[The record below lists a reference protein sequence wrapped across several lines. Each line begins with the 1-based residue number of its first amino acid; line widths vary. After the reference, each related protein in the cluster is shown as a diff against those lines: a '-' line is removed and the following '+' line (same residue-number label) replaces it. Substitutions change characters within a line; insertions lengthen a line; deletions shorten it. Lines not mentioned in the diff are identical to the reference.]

1 MREVMGY
8 TDDLPPLPPQ
18 RTPLPDA
25 NRRTNDIIVNA
36 LRSGRENFFCER
48 LRRIFAARPLELD
61 PQLPLPSPEKDPSRA
76 PWLLSI
82 EHLQDV
88 CNKTMAI
95 YSTYTQYTSEKLYKF
110 LFDQW
115 VLSHGGDVHKVDLEF
130 ARFFAKLICIRF
142 QNGPATKQELLPI
155 HQALCEASTAA
166 KHAGFE
172 KEVDEQ
178 YKLDSNEHFLAGH
191 QTEFYNIKPLY
202 KALFM
207 VIEKQIPENETNF
220 ELQKVRLVRTGYTT
234 GLIYPIT
241 FEGLD
246 ILEKINED
254 EVVTTLPKAYRFV
267 MDLDQMEG
275 TWKEKRNEK
284 ILDHWLGIPK
294 VQLQMWYNANKP
306 GNKTCYWTGGLE
318 EIPEGPSTTWWTD
331 GLPTLSEVEN
341 AARAKRKLE
350 ERKIAPMKDTSW
362 KKESPMKKSPFK
374 ASSKSKEFM
383 VEEWRSGPATV

>member
-8 TDDLPPLPPQ
+8 TDDLLPLPPLSPQ
-18 RTPLPDA
+18 RRLPDA
-25 NRRTNDIIVNA
+25 DRRTNDMIVNA
-36 LRSGRENFFCER
+36 LRSKREDSFCER
-48 LRRIFAARPLELD
+48 LRCIFAARPLELD
-61 PQLPLPSPEKDPSRA
+61 PQLPLPSPEKEDPSKA

-88 CNKTMAI
+88 CNKTIAI
-95 YSTYTQYTSEKLYKF
+95 YSTDTRYNKSEKLYKF

-130 ARFFAKLICIRF
+130 ARFFAKLIRIRF
-142 QNGPATKQELLPI
+142 PNANGPATTQELLPI

-178 YKLDSNEHFLAGH
+178 YKLDFNHYFLGGH

-207 VIEKQIPENETNF
+207 IIEKQIPENETNF

-246 ILEKINED
+246 ILEKINEN

-267 MDLDQMEG
+267 VGLDQMEG

-284 ILDHWLGIPK
+284 ILDHWLGLPK

-306 GNKTCYWTGGLE
+306 GWRTCYWTGGLE
-318 EIPEGPSTTWWTD
+318 EIPKGASTTWWTD
-331 GLPTLSEVEN
+331 GLPSLSEVEG

-350 ERKIAPMKDTSW
+350 ARKIAPMKGSSPMKDTSW
-362 KKESPMKKSPFK
+362 KKESPMKKSPIK
-374 ASSKSKEFM
+374 ASSK
-383 VEEWRSGPATV
+383 